1 MSLFLIAALSMASA
15 TLAPDT
21 IISPNDR
28 PQIAAAARR
37 LNVPTRALYRA
48 VTAPQEPR
56 RSTREVRYCIERE
69 LIVSGRSGQVCHTAQ
84 QWARFGIPV
93 ARRSV

>member
-1 MSLFLIAALSMASA
+1 MSLFLFAALSMASA
-15 TLAPDT
+15 MQAPAST
-21 IISPNDR
+21 ITPTDR
-28 PQIAAAARR
+28 PQIAEAARR

-48 VTAPQEPR
+48 VTAPQAPR

-69 LIVSGRSGQVCHTAQ
+69 LIVSGRAGQVCHTAQ